1 MTFKGSALIHPDNQW
16 FLPLPQGHWSVT
28 ITRCC
33 QQKMTQE
40 SQKVKWCQFNQ
51 RADKRQTML
60 LWKGVQQG
68 DSEVGV
74 SHTQQVPVKPD

>member
-1 MTFKGSALIHPDNQW
+1 MTFKGSALIHPANQW

-60 LWKGVQQG
+60 PWKGV
-68 DSEVGV
+68 
-74 SHTQQVPVKPD
+74 